1 MKKLKEIKNE
11 LVKKVYSE
19 IENFDCLHT
28 EELGEVIDMIK
39 DLSEAIYY
47 CFIVEAME
55 NGDNTTAV
63 AVAHETKNS
72 TVHHVVE

>member
-47 CFIVEAME
+47 CSIVEAME
-55 NGDNTTAV
+55 NGTAV